1 MSKTSCGCSG
11 MNIDRY
17 TFDFEVCT
25 SAKGWAQLDT
35 RQDAS
40 YYGNWVNPTTFE
52 TMSYC
57 EGDIIYTQ
65 YENEA
70 EFIAGLTE
78 TLNWH
83 SERDYGPKIDGMCN
97 DEIIAALT
105 RLGFA
110 EYLH

>member
-1 MSKTSCGCSG
+1 MSKRTDGFNPMG
-11 MNIDRY
+11 DRY
-17 TFDFEVCT
+17 VFDFKCCT

-40 YYGNWVNPTTFE
+40 YYGNWVNPLKYE
-52 TMSYC
+52 TVSYC
-57 EGDIIYTQ
+57 EGDCTHIQ
-65 YENEA
+65 YDSEA

-78 TLNWH
+78 TLKWH
-83 SERDYGPKIDGMCN
+83 TEHEYNPKIDGMCN
-97 DEIIAALT
+97 PILIEAFT